1 MATVSRGVTS
11 ERYRFIQRNRQL
23 GISYL
28 CEWLKVSR
36 SGYYDWC
43 KRTPSKHALQD
54 LQLGQQIIKIHQA
67 SRGTYG
73 SPRVHQALKKEG
85 YNVGKK
91 RVERLMRRHS
101 LIGRVVK
108 VTRRIPGL
116 KRFQANGENLRRS
129 APSTTKLNQVWVGD
143 VTYLKV
149 RGQWH
154 YLATVMDLYSRRI
167 IGWSLGKDRTVNL
180 TLRALRYA
188 LKNRTPN
195 KDMIFH
201 TDRGIEYAAYR
212 YQDEL
217 IKHGIRHSVNR
228 LGYCTDNAH
237 MESFYHSLKA
247 ELIRGRVFN
256 SEQELRYCL
265 NSYINQ
271 FYNHK
276 RLHSGIGYLPPAE
289 FERLAA

>member
-1 MATVSRGVTS
+1 MLCHWLSVS
-11 ERYRFIQRNRQL
+11 
-23 GISYL
+23 
-28 CEWLKVSR
+28 K
-36 SGYYDWC
+36 SGYYDW
-43 KRTPSKHALQD
+43 RHREPSKHALKD
-54 LQLGQQIIKIHQA
+54 IQLGQIIVEIYHQ

-73 SPRVHQALKKEG
+73 SPRVHEALKKKG

-91 RVERLMRRHS
+91 RVERLMQRHS
-101 LIGRVVK
+101 LVGRVVK
-108 VTRRIPGL
+108 VTKRIPGL
-116 KRFQANGENLRRS
+116 KRFQAKGENLRRS
-129 APSTTKLNQVWVGD
+129 TPCASQINQIWVGD

-149 RGQWH
+149 KGQWH
-154 YLATVMDLYSRRI
+154 YLATVMDIYSRRI

-180 TLRALRYA
+180 TLRALKYA
-188 LKNRTPN
+188 LKNRTPK

-217 IKHGIRHSVNR
+217 SKHGIRHSVNR

-247 ELIRGRVFN
+247 ELIRGRVFK

-276 RLHSGIGYLPPAE
+276 RLHSGIGYLPPSE
-289 FERLAA
+289 FERIAA

>member
-1 MATVSRGVTS
+1 VT
-11 ERYRFIQRNRQL
+11 
-23 GISYL
+23 L
-28 CEWLKVSR
+28 CQWLKVSK
-36 SGYYDWC
+36 SGYYDW
-43 KRTPSKHALQD
+43 RNRGLSEHALQD
-54 LQLGQQIIKIHQA
+54 IQLSQKIIKIHQA

-73 SPRVHQALKKEG
+73 SPRVHEALKKEG
-85 YNVGKK
+85 CNVGKK

-101 LIGRVVK
+101 LVGRVVK

-116 KRFQANGENLRRS
+116 KQFKAKGENLRRL
-129 APSTTKLNQVWVGD
+129 APSASQLNQVWVGD

-149 RGQWH
+149 KGQWH
-154 YLATVMDLYSRRI
+154 YLATVMDVYSRRI
-167 IGWSLGKDRTVNL
+167 LGWSLGKDRTVNL
-180 TLRALRYA
+180 TLRALKYA
-188 LKNRTPN
+188 LKNRTPE
-195 KDMIFH
+195 KEMIFH

-237 MESFYHSLKA
+237 MESFFHSLKA
-247 ELIRGRVFN
+247 ELIRGRVFK
-256 SEQELRYCL
+256 SEQELRYSL

-289 FERLAA
+289 FERIAA

>member
-1 MATVSRGVTS
+1 MATVSRGVSS

-23 GISYL
+23 GISGL

-43 KRTPSKHALQD
+43 KRKPSKHALQD
-54 LQLGQQIIKIHQA
+54 LELEQKIIKIHQA

-73 SPRVHQALKKEG
+73 SPRVHQSLKQEG

-101 LIGRVVK
+101 LVGRVMK

-116 KRFQANGENLRRS
+116 KRFQAKGENLRRS
-129 APSTTKLNQVWVGD
+129 TPSTTQLNQVWVGD

-149 RGQWH
+149 KGQWH
-154 YLATVMDLYSRRI
+154 YLATVMDVYSRRI

-180 TLRALRYA
+180 TLRALKYA
-188 LKNRTPN
+188 LKNRTPK

-217 IKHGIRHSVNR
+217 IKQGIRHS
-228 LGYCTDNAH
+228 C
-237 MESFYHSLKA
+237 
-247 ELIRGRVFN
+247 
-256 SEQELRYCL
+256 
-265 NSYINQ
+265 
-271 FYNHK
+271 
-276 RLHSGIGYLPPAE
+276 
-289 FERLAA
+289 

>member
-1 MATVSRGVTS
+1 MT
-11 ERYRFIQRNRQL
+11 
-23 GISYL
+23 L
-28 CEWLKVSR
+28 CQWLKVSR
-36 SGYYDWC
+36 SGYYDW
-43 KRTPSKHALQD
+43 RNRGLSEHALQD
-54 LQLGQQIIKIHQA
+54 IQLSQKIIKIHQA

-73 SPRVHQALKKEG
+73 SPRVHEALKKEG
-85 YNVGKK
+85 YNIGKK

-101 LIGRVVK
+101 LVGRVVK

-116 KRFQANGENLRRS
+116 KQFKAKGENLRRLEPS
-129 APSTTKLNQVWVGD
+129 ASQLNQVWVGD

-149 RGQWH
+149 KGQWY
-154 YLATVMDLYSRRI
+154 YLATVMDVYSRRI
-167 IGWSLGKDRTVNL
+167 LGWSLGKDRTVNL
-180 TLRALRYA
+180 TLRALKYA
-188 LKNRTPN
+188 LKNRTPE
-195 KDMIFH
+195 KEMIFH

-228 LGYCTDNAH
+228 PGYCTDNAH

-247 ELIRGRVFN
+247 ELIRGRVFKN
-256 SEQELRYCL
+256 EHELRHSL

-276 RLHSGIGYLPPAE
+276 RLHSGIGYLSPAE
-289 FERLAA
+289 FERIAA